1 MREKVLLSWS
11 GGKDSALALHH
22 LLNDHRFCVAAL
34 LTTVTKDYNRSSMHG
49 VRTALLEE
57 QAASLGMQIEVMLI
71 SKDADDGLYEREMR
85 KVLQKQKRAGVT
97 SVAIGDVFLEDVR
110 KHREQNLAKIG
121 MKAVFPIWGRDTGEL
136 ARTFI
141 QLAFKAIV
149 TCVDTEALDGSFAG
163 MEFDEQFLA
172 ALPRTVDPGGENGE
186 FHTFVYDGP
195 PFRRAVAFARGEVVL
210 RDNRFCFC
218 DLVPAS
224 DRS

>member
-22 LLNDHRFCVAAL
+22 LLNDDRFCVAAL

-71 SKDADDGLYEREMR
+71 SKDTDNALYEREMR

-121 MKAVFPIWGRDTGEL
+121 MKAVFPIWGRDTGDL

-141 QLAFKAIV
+141 ELGFKAIV
-149 TCVDTEALDGSFAG
+149 TCVDTEALDG
-163 MEFDEQFLA
+163 
-172 ALPRTVDPGGENGE
+172 
-186 FHTFVYDGP
+186 
-195 PFRRAVAFARGEVVL
+195 
-210 RDNRFCFC
+210 
-218 DLVPAS
+218 
-224 DRS
+224 